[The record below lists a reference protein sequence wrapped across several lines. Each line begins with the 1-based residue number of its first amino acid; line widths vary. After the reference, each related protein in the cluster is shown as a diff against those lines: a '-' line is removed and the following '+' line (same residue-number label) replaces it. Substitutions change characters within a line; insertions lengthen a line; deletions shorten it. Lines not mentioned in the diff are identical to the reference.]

1 MYSMKQIK
9 VSFTQEQLDTIS
21 FLLWNQI
28 SMLTEEGEGVDD
40 KRTLT
45 LYKQIGTKI
54 SKALNY
60 NP

>member
-1 MYSMKQIK
+1 MKQIK

-54 SKALNY
+54 SKASNY

>member
-1 MYSMKQIK
+1 MKQIK